1 MDPENIT
8 LKPLPPKIEPC
19 SVCKKTFL
27 SRLRLNGEFYRSC
40 DECRQKSKI
49 QGAKTR
55 SNYKKFIM
63 SLK

>member
-19 SVCKKTFL
+19 SVCKKIFL
-27 SRLRLNGEFYRSC
+27 SKLRLNGEFYRTC
-40 DECRQKSKI
+40 DECRHISI
-49 QGAKTR
+49 IRGAKYK

-63 SLK
+63 TLK